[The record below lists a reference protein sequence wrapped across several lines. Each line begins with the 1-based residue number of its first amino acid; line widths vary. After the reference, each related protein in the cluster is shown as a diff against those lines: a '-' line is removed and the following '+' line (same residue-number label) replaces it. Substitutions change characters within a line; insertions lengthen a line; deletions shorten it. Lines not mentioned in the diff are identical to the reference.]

1 MEKWSIDKLH
11 AVEKPHEQR
20 SYTACYH
27 GADSDALAIYKY
39 ANTTAFRLHWSR
51 IYTPTKVSAS
61 LTTTVFLFYLFISP
75 TLCVCVRARAR
86 ACTLFRLRL
95 LGPSGRG
102 QVMVPSIGC
111 NVQAR
116 IHSAPGAERSPNT
129 AWSARLQH
137 RLQVCS
143 DYRCMAA
150 VAGSY
155 TRASRL
161 QIPIRSCSQFSENT
175 PCLMQC
181 HLSWCELR

>member
-75 TLCVCVRARAR
+75 TLCVCARSR
-86 ACTLFRLRL
+86 ACVHPFPVAT
-95 LGPSGRG
+95 S
-102 QVMVPSIGC
+102 
-111 NVQAR
+111 
-116 IHSAPGAERSPNT
+116 
-129 AWSARLQH
+129 WSQWQRAGYGSQH
-137 RLQVCS
+137 RLQRS
-143 DYRCMAA
+143 
-150 VAGSY
+150 GSY
-155 TRASRL
+155 TLCPRCGTISKHCVVGQASASATGL
-161 QIPIRSCSQFSENT
+161 FGLSLHGRSCWVIHPSQQT
-175 PCLMQC
+175 PDTYQIL
-181 HLSWCELR
+181 

>member
-11 AVEKPHEQR
+11 AVEKPHEER

-95 LGPSGRG
+95 L
-102 QVMVPSIGC
+102 
-111 NVQAR
+111 
-116 IHSAPGAERSPNT
+116 HSAPGAERSPNT